1 MLRFKICR
9 KEGNEAGLGKRVELK
24 SDLVTP
30 LFIPTEALEQK
41 WLLSDAHSWTAVSGH
56 AVLHHLIIG
65 CRLPLKCATVQ
76 CLKWLTTLPQPG

>member
-56 AVLHHLIIG
+56 AVLRHLIIG
-65 CRLPLKCATVQ
+65 
-76 CLKWLTTLPQPG
+76 